1 MHFLHTVLYTFPKGL
16 TGRIYLKNREH
27 IQLAIISFIL
37 VTLMFHSGVILKG
50 GILCTLRVQKINDES
65 FLHVTHLIVDSTPKD
80 QNFRITQHRGH
91 LFIRD
96 VLGEHNS
103 TDHFTVTFIS
113 TRNLFELH
121 ILTYVHIIVS
131 TNIRSHL
138 CNEKT
143 KKNV

>member
-1 MHFLHTVLYTFPKGL
+1 MHILHTVLYTFPKEL
-16 TGRIYLKNREH
+16 TRRIYLKNLEH

-37 VTLMFHSGVILKG
+37 VTLMFHSVVILKG
-50 GILCTLRVQKINDES
+50 EILCTLSGQKINGEF
-65 FLHVTHLIVDSTPKD
+65 FLHVTHLIVNSTPKD

-103 TDHFTVTFIS
+103 TDHFTVAFIS